1 MDNLASEPDL
11 TKDKQNSPRP
21 VVFVLV
27 DSWGIGPKHDGN
39 VFTDLKLKNFSTLV
53 KNYPTALLTAS
64 SKNKT
69 ERYQILG
76 AAGLLSQS
84 LSSAGLSQLNIV
96 ESEKLI
102 LAWHHFNGGRDKLL
116 LGEDLKVISSK
127 TGDRQNDS
135 EQSSSSIIKFAL
147 ADIKK
152 GHHDFLIINLSNL
165 DLVSSAGDLEA
176 AQKAVKLIDKNL
188 GRLAS
193 TVLKQKG
200 LLIVSATYGHAETMI
215 NMASG
220 LPETGITSNPV
231 PFIIVGHDYQGKSIG
246 LPEAIDSDLSLV
258 ESSGTL
264 EDVAPTILKIFN
276 ITPPSNMLGE
286 SLI

>member
-1 MDNLASEPDL
+1 MDNIASESDL
-11 TKDKQNSPRP
+11 TKAKQNSPRP
-21 VVFVLV
+21 VVFVLL
-27 DSWGIGPKHDGN
+27 DSWGIGPDYAGN
-39 VFTDLKLKNFSTLV
+39 IFTDLKLKNFSTLV
-53 KNYPTALLTAS
+53 KNYPTAVLSANL
-64 SKNKT
+64 KNKT

-76 AAGLLSQS
+76 AGGLLSQS
-84 LSSAGLSQLNIV
+84 LSLAGLSQLNIV

-116 LGEDLKVISSK
+116 LGEDLQVVSSK

-135 EQSSSSIIKFAL
+135 EQSSQAIIKFAL
-147 ADIKK
+147 TDIKK
-152 GHHDFLIINLSNL
+152 GHHDFLIVNLSNL
-165 DLVSSAGDLEA
+165 DLVSAAGDLLS
-176 AQKAVKLIDKNL
+176 AQKAAKLIDKNL

-193 TVLKQKG
+193 SVLKQKG
-200 LLIVSATYGHAETMI
+200 LLIVSAAYGHAETMI

-220 LPETGITSNPV
+220 LPETGITNNPV
-231 PFIIVGHDYQGKSIG
+231 PFIIVGHDYQGRSIG

-264 EDVAPTILKIFN
+264 EDVASTILKFFN
-276 ITPPSNMLGE
+276 ITPPPNMLGE